1 MYKDMICILMYKYDN
16 TYIVHFD
23 FSLSNPMTTPLKIIV
38 SNILVDICNSSV
50 MKIIYPD
57 SII

>member
-1 MYKDMICILMYKYDN
+1 MYKDMIFILMYKYDN

-23 FSLSNPMTTPLKIIV
+23 FSLSNPMTIPLEIIV
-38 SNILVDICNSSV
+38 SNILVDICYISV
-50 MKIIYPD
+50 VKIIYPD

>member
-23 FSLSNPMTTPLKIIV
+23 FSLSNPMTIPLKIIV
-38 SNILVDICNSSV
+38 SNILVDICYISV

>member
-1 MYKDMICILMYKYDN
+1 MICIFMYKYDN

-23 FSLSNPMTTPLKIIV
+23 FSLSNPMTIHLKIIV
-38 SNILVDICNSSV
+38 SNILVDICYSLV

>member
-1 MYKDMICILMYKYDN
+1 MICILMYKYDN

-23 FSLSNPMTTPLKIIV
+23 FSLSNPMTIPLKIIV
-38 SNILVDICNSSV
+38 SNIPVDICNSSV